1 MLSISKPIYVYL
13 QRPDSGEWVTVGR
26 YKAGQPGEGF
36 FKYAPSYIDAGL
48 AWAIDPRNLP
58 FLPGIDVAAPRYQ
71 GLHDVLRDTCPDA
84 WGQALLRREHNL
96 PEDAP
101 PLQYLLKASN
111 LDRWGA
117 LAIGPSAKPPD
128 AKFSTPGLPQLSEI
142 IEELTALAER
152 RPTIRAKI
160 RARLVQTAS
169 VGGARPKTTVQGD
182 NGEFWLVKPE
192 ITTDVANI
200 PLLEHVGQQWGKAS
214 GLNFAKT
221 IFHPATGGRNAVRVL
236 RFDRTDRQR
245 HMCVSAASL
254 LQAEYPGLLQ
264 TDRCSYPRL
273 AEELR
278 LAGAPVEDRIE
289 LFGRMVFN
297 AVCGNDDDHV
307 RNHAIVY
314 NAQGRCWRLAP
325 AFDVVPNPVE
335 TPVRLHMQLSQG
347 RFDITR
353 AAVVADAHRFGFTS
367 ATEAATYLDHLLARI
382 VAGFDAVVDWLDQDW
397 KNLLHE
403 RLSHNVAVLSG
414 RQGLNER

>member
-13 QRPDSGEWVTVGR
+13 QRPDNGQWVTVGR
-26 YKAGQPGEGF
+26 YKAGKPGEGF

-58 FLPGIDVAAPRYQ
+58 LLPDTEVTAPRYQ
-71 GLHDVLRDTCPDA
+71 GLHDVLRDACPDA
-84 WGQALLRREHNL
+84 WGQALLRRAHNL
-96 PEDAP
+96 PENAS
-101 PLQYLLKASN
+101 PLQYLLKAGN

-117 LAIGPSAKPPD
+117 LAVGSSPKPPE
-128 AKFSTPGLPQLSEI
+128 AAMNNPVLPQLDEVV
-142 IEELTALAER
+142 EELAALAEH

-169 VGGARPKTTVQGD
+169 VGGARPKATVS
-182 NGEFWLVKPE
+182 GEHGQFWLLKPE
-192 ITTDVANI
+192 LASDPANI
-200 PLLEHVGQQWGKAS
+200 PLLEHVAQQWGAAS
-214 GLNFAKT
+214 GLNFAT
-221 IFHPATGGRNAVRVL
+221 TVYHSAAGGRSAVRIL

-254 LQAEYPGLLQ
+254 LQAEYPGLMQ
-264 TDRCSYPRL
+264 TDRWSYPRL

-278 LAGAPVEDRIE
+278 LAGAPVVDRIE

-307 RNHAIVY
+307 RNHAMLY
-314 NAQGRCWRLAP
+314 HAHERRWRLAP

-347 RFDITR
+347 RFDISR
-353 AAVVADAHRFGFTS
+353 EAVLADAHRFGFAS
-367 ATEAATYLDHLLARI
+367 AAEAARYLDELLERFTAEFEG
-382 VAGFDAVVDWLDQDW
+382 VAQWLDQDW
-397 KNLLHE
+397 RRVLYE
-403 RLSHNVAVLSG
+403 RVSHQVTVLS
-414 RQGLNER
+414 RRPVA

>member
-26 YKAGQPGEGF
+26 YNAGQPGEGF

-48 AWAIDPRNLP
+48 TWAIDPRNLP
-58 FLPGIDVAAPRYQ
+58 FLPGTGVTAPRYQ
-71 GLHDVLRDTCPDA
+71 GLHDVLRDACPDA

-101 PLQYLLKASN
+101 PLQYLLKTSN

-117 LAIGPSAKPPD
+117 LAVGPSAKPPD
-128 AKFSTPGLPQLSEI
+128 AKVNTPGLPQLSEV
-142 IEELTALAER
+142 IEELAALAER

-160 RARLVQTAS
+160 RTRLVQTAS

-182 NGEFWLVKPE
+182 NGQFWLVKPE
-192 ITTDVANI
+192 IATDVANI
-200 PLLEHVGQQWGKAS
+200 PLLEHMGQQWGKAS

-221 IFHPATGGRNAVRVL
+221 VFHPATGGRNAVRVL
-236 RFDRTDRQR
+236 RFDRTGRQR

-314 NAQGRCWRLAP
+314 NAEKRCWQLAP

-335 TPVRLHMQLSQG
+335 TPARLHMQLSQG
-347 RFDITR
+347 RFDISR
-353 AAVVADAHRFGFTS
+353 DAVLADAHRFGFTN
-367 ATEAATYLDHLLARI
+367 ATEATTYLDDLLARI
-382 VAGFDAVVDWLDQDW
+382 TAGFDEAAHWLDQDW
-397 KNLLHE
+397 KNVLHE
-403 RLSHNVAVLSG
+403 RLSHNVVVLRG

>member
-1 MLSISKPIYVYL
+1 MLSISKPTYVYL
-13 QRPDSGEWVTVGR
+13 QRPDNGEWVTVGR
-26 YKAGQPGEGF
+26 YKTGQPGEGF

-58 FLPGIDVAAPRYQ
+58 FLPGTDVSAPRYQ
-71 GLHDVLRDTCPDA
+71 GLHDVLRDACPDA

-101 PLQYLLKASN
+101 PLRYLLKASN

-117 LAIGPSAKPPD
+117 LAIGPSARPPD
-128 AKFSTPGLPQLSEI
+128 SKVSTTGLPKLGEV

-152 RPTIRAKI
+152 RPAIRAKI

-182 NGEFWLVKPE
+182 NGQFWLVKPE
-192 ITTDVANI
+192 IASDLANI
-200 PLLEHVGQQWGKAS
+200 PLLEHVGQQWGAAS
-214 GLNFAKT
+214 GLNFAST
-221 IFHPATGGRNAVRVL
+221 VFHPATDGRNAVRVL
-236 RFDRTDRQR
+236 RFDRTGQQR

-254 LQAEYPGLLQ
+254 LQADYPGLFQ
-264 TDRCSYPRL
+264 TDRWSYPRL

-278 LAGAPVEDRIE
+278 LAGGPIEDRIE

-297 AVCGNDDDHV
+297 AVCGNDDDHL
-307 RNHAIVY
+307 RNHAIVFS
-314 NAQGRCWRLAP
+314 AEGRCWRLAP

-347 RFDITR
+347 RFDISR
-353 AAVVADAHRFGFTS
+353 NAVLADAHRFGFTG
-367 ATEAATYLDHLLARI
+367 AEEAAIYLDGLLARI
-382 VAGFDAVVDWLDQDW
+382 TAGFDEVAHWLDQDW
-397 KNLLHE
+397 KNVLHE
-403 RLSHNVAVLSG
+403 RLTHNVVVLS
-414 RQGLNER
+414 RVS